1 MDLKWDGLQ
10 TVPRVS
16 SVLTR
21 RHGLM
26 AVPYRKALRAA
37 RPTAAAIRRSS
48 FDSSGDTSLL
58 SGPPSRLARSVDAWV
73 QARETHLRRSHHRQH
88 TARNRSR
95 AAGGPAR
102 ARLPWWAHPPA
113 AD

>member
-16 SVLTR
+16 SVITQ
-21 RHGLM
+21 RHGLK
-26 AVPYRKALRAA
+26 AVPCRKALRAA
-37 RPTAAAIRRSS
+37 PPAAAAIHRSA
-48 FDSSGDTSLL
+48 FDSSGDTLLL
-58 SGPPSRLARSVDAWV
+58 SVPPSRLARSVGAWG